1 MKRRYSPRSFIRS
14 VLLWGSIALWLTFI
28 LFPYIWMFITS
39 LKRPDEL
46 YQSPIK
52 YLPSTPT
59 LEGYRL
65 LLRTTDF
72 LQFTINSLVVVA
84 GTLLLTGVVATSA
97 AYCFSR
103 VDFGGKSRLFGLFLF
118 TQMFP
123 AVLLV
128 FSLFFIMRSLG
139 ILNTRLSLV
148 ISHSTFSLPF
158 TTWLLTGFF
167 NAIPKDLDEAATI
180 DGATRWQTFWHVL
193 APLSAPGIIAAL
205 TYVFIYSWNEFI
217 YALTFTSDV
226 STRTLPVGLNTFMG
240 EYIIRWDLLTAGGVL
255 AGLPVVFFFMIV
267 QRNLVEG
274 LTAGAVKG

>member
-1 MKRRYSPRSFIRS
+1 MKTRFSLRSLLRS
-14 VLLWGSIALWLTFI
+14 LLSWGSIALWLTFI
-28 LFPYIWMFITS
+28 LFPYFWMFLTS

-52 YLPSTPT
+52 YLPSAPT
-59 LEGYRL
+59 FEGYRL
-65 LLRTTDF
+65 LMKTTDF
-72 LQFTINSLVVVA
+72 LQFSVNSLVVVA

-103 VDFGGKSRLFGLFLF
+103 VEFGGKGKLFGMFLI

-139 ILNTRLSLV
+139 ILNTRLALV

-167 NAIPKDLDEAATI
+167 NAIPKSLDEAATI
-180 DGATRWQTFWHVL
+180 DGATRWQTFWYVL
-193 APLSAPGIIAAL
+193 APLSAPGIIAGL

-226 STRTLPVGLNTFMG
+226 SSRTLPVGLHTFMG

-255 AGLPVVFFFMIV
+255 ACLPIVFFFMLV
-267 QRNLVEG
+267 QRYLVQG